1 MCANILLIIN
11 IRIHIKMNEIKSSKD
26 KPFWMI
32 TKNGY
37 SLDEV
42 VSALQKSIRRGMEEE
57 ALYWAI
63 ELAVSGYGQ
72 YLWRR
77 LGVTVSE
84 DIGLIEP
91 LACVIVNSLAEN
103 CKRCTKSWKDPE
115 MLPIAHAVLYL
126 CRCYKNREVD
136 DYIEYMMDKIKD
148 GYCLDI
154 PGWAL
159 DVHTDKGKK
168 LIKEN
173 GVDPVEK
180 FYFEGAALDREKK
193 LDIGNIY
200 KKKLYKK
207 LKLKVPKKQVKGG
220 KES

>member
-1 MCANILLIIN
+1 MCVNINILIN
-11 IRIHIKMNEIKSSKD
+11 IRMHIKMNERKSSKD

-37 SLDEV
+37 NLDEV

-84 DIGLIEP
+84 DIGLIDP

-148 GYCLDI
+148 GYRLEIPDWAKDI
-154 PGWAL
+154 
-159 DVHTDKGKK
+159 HTEEGKRI
-168 LIKEN
+168 IKKN
-173 GVDPVEK
+173 GIDPVEK
-180 FYFEGAALDREKK
+180 FYFEGAILDREKK
-193 LDIGNIY
+193 LSQGNIY
-200 KKKLYKK
+200 KDKLYKK
-207 LKLKVPKKQVKGG
+207 LKLKVPKKSAKGS
-220 KES
+220 KRT